1 MINFFKKH
9 KNTIL
14 NLSLKKI
21 YSHFFLNDSKKNG
34 YYDYLKNLVFEFL
47 ITKYPNYEK
56 KVFESK
62 LNSLIKGVDDYRD
75 LGKEIDTL
83 FNPEFDKDLEFHY
96 KYNERKIFFEFILYS
111 LNKKLI
117 SKKYAEIYNFGI
129 SEIKKPLNILEI
141 GGGIPHG
148 LIYNIWEN
156 DKNFV
161 KNFTYVDANLLH
173 AEFVR
178 WYCKKSSIPN
188 EIKLFMP
195 SKTPLLE
202 SLKFNFVF
210 AKDIFEHLDT
220 PEILI
225 DYLIS
230 NTYEKETLLCLDLEH
245 KGEKIGQHI
254 SPNLPVLKRKLIE
267 NNFQVINKFGEVHVW
282 KKK

>member
-178 WYCKKSSIPN
+178 WYCKKSIIPN

>member
-34 YYDYLKNLVFEFL
+34 YFDYLNNLVFEFL

-56 KVFESK
+56 KVFENK
-62 LNSLIKGVDDYRD
+62 LNSLIKGVANYRD

-83 FNPEFDKDLEFHY
+83 FNPEFDKNLEFHY

-148 LIYNIWEN
+148 LIYNIWEK

-178 WYCKKSSIPN
+178 WYCKKSSIPS

-245 KGEKIGQHI
+245 KGDKIGQHI